1 MLSSNRPAGPAKLLA
16 AWSSSSP
23 GASPTIIQSAEAKP
37 SPKIACWRDWHKPQ
51 PVQAITADCSCA
63 QSMLAMPSG
72 KFEIST
78 MGTDT
83 ICSALETGWTEVEAA
98 PCWDVGGAAVCAA
111 TEASAGAARSA
122 CGIQTRTPISANMAR
137 WRSSS
142 SKRVA
147 FSATETVVSSV
158 IA

>member
-1 MLSSNRPAGPAKLLA
+1 MLSSNWPAAPAKLLA

-37 SPKIACWRDWHKPQ
+37 SPKIACWRDWLRPQ
-51 PVQAITADCSCA
+51 PVQAATADCSCA

-72 KFEIST
+72 NCEIST
-78 MGTDT
+78 MGTDS
-83 ICSALETGWTEVEAA
+83 ICGAFETGATGVEAA

-111 TEASAGAARSA
+111 TEASAGAARSV

-147 FSATETVVSSV
+147 FLSKGAVVSSV

>member
-1 MLSSNRPAGPAKLLA
+1 MLSSNWPAGPAKLRASL
-16 AWSSSSP
+16 SSSSP
-23 GASPTIIQSAEAKP
+23 GASPTIIQSDEAKP
-37 SPKIACWRDWHKPQ
+37 SPKIACWRDWLRPQ
-51 PVQAITADCSCA
+51 PVQEATADCSCA

-72 KFEIST
+72 NCEIST
-78 MGTDT
+78 MGTDS
-83 ICSALETGWTEVEAA
+83 ICGALATGIDT
-98 PCWDVGGAAVCAA
+98 GAD
-111 TEASAGAARSA
+111 ASAVGVSGSATCASLAGKARTV

-147 FSATETVVSSV
+147 FSSKGAVVSSV